1 MYFFYSL
8 TLEKRETCKV
18 IIASESQWNLN
29 VGMLTASLV
38 GLKELIL
45 NRLNEVLL
53 PELKE
58 NKQDSLVVDEK
69 EDVDDD
75 DEEDEEKSSKK
86 CLSEIFVYICML
98 MRCACVLKHDRSLRM
113 MKNINNHVEIIQK
126 NVLSE
131 LSLTWNK

>member
-1 MYFFYSL
+1 
-8 TLEKRETCKV
+8 
-18 IIASESQWNLN
+18 
-29 VGMLTASLV
+29 MLTASLV

-69 EDVDDD
+69 EDVDDVD
-75 DEEDEEKSSKK
+75 DDDVEDEEKSSKK
-86 CLSEIFVYICML
+86 CLSDSSLEVIFVYICML
-98 MRCACVLKHDRSLRM
+98 MHCACVLKHDRSLKM
-113 MKNINNHVEIIQK
+113 MKNINNNVEVIQK

-131 LSLTWNK
+131 LSFM